1 MTYLIYQKMIVLLIF
16 AFISGLI
23 TIFAPCIWPLLPIIL
38 SATATGGHRKPL
50 GITIGIMVSFA
61 VFTLSISYIV
71 KIIPFDPNILRFFA
85 VFVIGFLGF
94 TLVVP
99 RLSQLLEGYVS
110 RLSGRFAPFAQKGGD
125 GFSTGI
131 VTGVAL
137 GLVWAPCAG
146 PILATIATLAATR
159 SVNLQ
164 IIAVTAMY
172 VIGVGI
178 PLFAFATLGA
188 RLFTKTRALSSY
200 TGRIQQIFG
209 IVMILTAVAIY
220 TNYDKTLQAKLL
232 DAFPSYGNFV
242 VDLESNEAV
251 KKQLQLLKS
260 TDRGSKSIENK
271 PFDMRDMSNGNKN
284 AALSFLGTGAEFTGI
299 SKWLNSDP
307 LTLQGLRGK
316 VVLVDFWTYTCINC
330 IRTLPFVT
338 GWYEKYKDQGLVVVG
353 VHTPEFEFEKKTENV
368 ENAIDQYNIT
378 YPVAQDND
386 YATWRA
392 YDNHYW
398 PAKYLIDKDGNVRYF
413 HFGEGEYEETEIAI
427 QELLKEAGTAVS
439 QDTIDMPD
447 FTPTGRQTPE
457 TYLGSAR
464 IDRFVSP
471 ESIIG
476 KKQVFTTPVSIP
488 EHSFAFGGEWTVGE
502 EQAIAGKNAQL
513 KLNFYAQQVY
523 LVITQDNGGGSVR
536 VFLDGKQVGTESAG
550 ADVKNGVVT
559 LDAARLYHLIDLHG
573 EKDSHTLELFFDTP
587 GTAVYAFTFG

>member
-1 MTYLIYQKMIVLLIF
+1 MIVLLIF